1 MDIIWCTGTS
11 IPNRGR
17 SFGPPNLRVYLGIPC
32 RKGGIDPNF
41 STALK
46 TLRYFAKN
54 TRDLWSSEK
63 LRVKSSGPN
72 LYEGQPFLLLVDTLS
87 NWIAGRKRPGFV
99 RLPQDSGVLA
109 ERAGV
114 TRLAGRRS

>member
-32 RKGGIDPNF
+32 RKGGINPHF

-46 TLRYFAKN
+46 TLSYFAKN
-54 TRDLWSSEK
+54 TRDLQSSEK
-63 LRVKSSGPN
+63 VRAEPLRRPE
-72 LYEGQPFLLLVDTLS
+72 LIPLIDCRATLQFTKAANRQHFGS
-87 NWIAGRKRPGFV
+87 H
-99 RLPQDSGVLA
+99 
-109 ERAGV
+109 
-114 TRLAGRRS
+114 RRD